1 MVFVHARNATART
14 ATVLRDLSQQKGHT
28 GYFIP
33 EKSLA
38 YSNAIRTMGK
48 SRNRQLNELFQS
60 GFAMHHAGMLRQDRT
75 LVEKFFAEG
84 LIKVLVC
91 TSTLA
96 WVRIIICNL
105 VFFI

>member
-33 EKSLA
+33 EERSLA

-60 GFAMHHAGMLRQDRT
+60 GFAMHHAGMLRQDRA

-96 WVRIIICNL
+96 WVRKIHCNL
-105 VFFI
+105 IR